1 MSGEGRRG
9 IAIGRG
15 EREAMEAHARETYPE
30 ECCGILLG
38 SAAAERKVVRSTI
51 AIRNAEEG
59 ASRRRRY
66 TISARDMLEAEK
78 EARRV
83 GTEVIGF
90 YHSHPDVPAVPS
102 ATDLR
107 EATWPALSYV
117 ILCVKGGAIDGMRS
131 WTLAEDRSAMNEE
144 PILDAEN

>member
-1 MSGEGRRG
+1 MSGGGGLG
-9 IAIGRG
+9 IAIGRR
-15 EREAMEAHARETYPE
+15 ERAAMEAHARETYPE

-38 SAAAERKVVRSTI
+38 SAGPGRKAVRSTI
-51 AIRNAEEG
+51 AIRNAEED

-66 TISARDMLEAEK
+66 TISPRDILEAEK
-78 EARRV
+78 EARRA
-83 GTEVIGF
+83 GTEIVGF

-117 ILCVKGGAIDGMRS
+117 IVCVRGGAIDGMRS

-144 PILDAEN
+144 PILDGED

>member
-1 MSGEGRRG
+1 LSGGGGPG
-9 IAIGRG
+9 IAIGRR
-15 EREAMEAHARETYPE
+15 ERAAMEAHARRTYPE

-38 SAAAERKVVRSTI
+38 SDSAGRKTVRATI
-51 AIRNAEEG
+51 AIENAEED
-59 ASRRRRY
+59 AARRKRY
-66 TISARDMLEAEK
+66 TISPRDMLEADR
-78 EARRV
+78 EARRT
-83 GTEVIGF
+83 GTDVIGF

-117 ILCVKGGAIDGMRS
+117 IVCVRGGAVDGMRS

-144 PILDAEN
+144 PILDADD